1 MHHTIAF
8 AEKLTC
14 DGAWAFINGLADRS
28 VTVNVDDIY
37 IPKDFNKIIA
47 TIAGGQQIRR
57 ARLSSPSLRA
67 FSIHY
72 LDPVAA
78 EDGADNPRS
87 MSFHPLSVI
96 PLISTEALNAE
107 VYSAVGGA
115 TTYDYWVAVLLAKGA
130 VAPITGDIRTIRFTT
145 SGTPVAKQWTNLT
158 LAFAETLPVGRYQVV
173 GCDLQSGSGIAFRLV
188 PVEGIP
194 YPGGF
199 THWSHSV
206 AIPQQRKGA
215 LGVWT
220 EFDAYTPPSIDVFHT
235 GTDTPTAGYMD
246 LIKVS

>member
-1 MHHTIAF
+1 MHHTLAF
-8 AEKLTC
+8 VENLTC
-14 DGAWAFINGLADRS
+14 DAAWAYIKGLADRS
-28 VTVNVDDIY
+28 VTVSGDDIY
-37 IPKDFNKIIA
+37 IPKTYNKIIA
-47 TIAGGQQIRR
+47 AIAGGEKLRR

-87 MSFHPLSVI
+87 MSFHPESVI
-96 PLISTEALNAE
+96 PLITTEALNAE
-107 VYSAVGGA
+107 VYSGVGGA
-115 TTYDYWVAVLLAKGA
+115 TTYDYWVAVLLAEA
-130 VAPITGDIRTIRFTT
+130 VVTPVRGDIRTIRFTT
-145 SGTPVAKQWTNLT
+145 SGTPVAKAWTNLT
-158 LAFAETLPVGRYQVV
+158 ITFAETLPVGRYRVV
-173 GCDLQSGSGIAFRLV
+173 GCDLQSGSGVAFRLV
-188 PVEGIP
+188 PVEGVP

-215 LGVWT
+215 LGVWM

-235 GTDTPTAGYMD
+235 GTDTPTAGYID
-246 LIKVS
+246 LIKVA